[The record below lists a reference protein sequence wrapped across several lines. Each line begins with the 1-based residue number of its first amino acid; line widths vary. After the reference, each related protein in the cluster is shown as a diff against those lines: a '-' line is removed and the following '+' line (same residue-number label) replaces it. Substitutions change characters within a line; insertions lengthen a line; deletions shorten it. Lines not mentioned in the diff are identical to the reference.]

1 MPKQCTLHAAAKTTC
16 MMCRVRKCNRVFL
29 RNDFGVKV
37 LADAKYVAGGAE
49 GPTTFLLP
57 EAPDRRPPH
66 RLHAGRLS
74 NTLG

>member
-1 MPKQCTLHAAAKTTC
+1 MFD
-16 MMCRVRKCNRVFL
+16 V

-57 EAPDRRPPH
+57 EAPDRQPPH
-66 RLHAGRLS
+66 RLHVGRLS